1 LGRAAPFV
9 DGQITAIAH
18 VNALVLATTNDRDF
32 ARFKGL
38 TVENWSKRHLRSK
51 P

>member
-1 LGRAAPFV
+1 MDDFQNREML
-9 DGQITAIAH
+9 IAH
-18 VNALVLATTNDRDF
+18 VKALVLATTNDRDF
-32 ARFKGL
+32 APFKGL